1 MKYRIDI
8 GTGRL
13 RDPRLY
19 KDGGGTYYDNA
30 EKLYG
35 VQADTA
41 EFMLG
46 IGKGRLPGAVDAY
59 ASAANQYSDP
69 AFEGRMVG
77 QAGAD
82 AEQAIGQQT
91 AAMGRNLARYGINPN
106 SGRFAGIS
114 GDNAIRGAAIKTGAM
129 NNARNYV
136 QDKRFGVAK
145 DFYSSLVGM
154 NSDAA
159 SLAGQAGGNFMQMG
173 NNAQAKQDNEDAA
186 WGNAI
191 GMGAAY
197 AFKDGGQIKMARGGL
212 FSAADSL
219 PPPSTGVPA
228 RQGLNPS
235 GMIKAGKGL
244 KDAVSGAGADKFLGT
259 VSKGLANVADLTGS
273 SAIGETA
280 LGAAGAS
287 TTGGSLGQAG
297 MLVAQNAG
305 LEGATAATVEA
316 LGAGT
321 AAAGEAAAIASPALA
336 GVAAAVPWVAAGA
349 AIGSV
354 LGLFADGGEVK
365 KHPANGKPIVSNA
378 DGSISTERTI
388 TVEMDGRHYVVPT
401 LHNGKQ
407 YSPKMAIEMMR
418 AGINKPVGVFDSA
431 GEADSFAVKRSN
443 ALGSGYADGGEAKKR
458 GVDAYDEY
466 FKTAGEKHGVDAA
479 LLKEMARAES
489 GGNRHAVSSAGAKGV
504 MQLMPDTAKMLG
516 VKDSSDPKQSIM
528 GAAKYM
534 RKLLDRFDGSAPLA
548 VAAYNAGPG
557 RVEKTGGI
565 PRIRETVNYVKKILP
580 DAEVPSL
587 PNRSGSARR
596 AASSGVIKTAS
607 GAMSYDTRANPI
619 PGMDQSRQAEI
630 PEGMPVAPPM
640 QASPML
646 SQQPAKP
653 VWTPVAVDPGASASP
668 MLPHAVAPSARP
680 APAKADWKRVS
691 SPVYTIKRGDTLSRI
706 ADQHGLSIQEIMAAN
721 PNIRNANMIYA
732 GDSLVIPGGVD
743 IQPAQQNMV
752 SENQPQAIPLNQWSR
767 DLEAARANPSA
778 QAIEPSYPVE
788 NAVTG
793 GAYGSGVTKLVG
805 RGIDLTRRANAAEKA
820 ARIARVDANMASQPS
835 MSSLAFASGGKV
847 DKKSIIDHMKESG
860 YGSSFEDRKMVYE
873 AIFKE
878 KYSGT
883 EGQNVKLLEVMNAAK
898 QENEQE
904 ALQPVQRERI
914 QMQGGG
920 DVSGQGTGTSDDVPA
935 WLSDG
940 EFVVNAES
948 VKMPGVKR
956 ALENINA
963 AGLAKRYGVM

>member
-13 RDPRLY
+13 RDTRLY

-41 EFMLG
+41 QFMLD

-59 ASAANQYSDP
+59 AAAANQYSDP

-77 QAGAD
+77 QSGAD

-114 GDNAIRGAAIKTGAM
+114 GDNAIRGAAMKAGAM

-159 SLAGQAGGNFMQMG
+159 GLAGQAGGNFVQMG

-365 KHPANGKPIVSNA
+365 KS
-378 DGSISTERTI
+378 
-388 TVEMDGRHYVVPT
+388 
-401 LHNGKQ
+401 
-407 YSPKMAIEMMR
+407 
-418 AGINKPVGVFDSA
+418 
-431 GEADSFAVKRSN
+431 
-443 ALGSGYADGGEAKKR
+443 
-458 GVDAYDEY
+458 GVDAYDEH

-607 GAMSYDTRANPI
+607 GAMSYDTLANPI
-619 PGMDQSRQAEI
+619 PGMDQSRQVDI

-904 ALQPVQRERI
+904 SLQPVQRERI

-920 DVSGQGTGTSDDVPA
+920 DVSGPGTGTSDSIDA
-935 WLSDG
+935 KLSDG
-940 EFVVNAES
+940 EVVENTDA
-948 VKMPGVKR
+948 VKMTKGEVMPVVANWAKSGAGAKR
-956 ALENINA
+956 LLLDINA